1 MQTRWYHLESRLAR
15 WPIFWLRQLSAE
27 DVRLLALA
35 YTYEVEIYGDAHL
48 KRFPGTI
55 RAHSRRP
62 AAARMP
68 GWGETGNDE
77 DWEAIDQVQDAGA

>member
-1 MQTRWYHLESRLAR
+1 MRAVALFATRTGDLH
-15 WPIFWLRQLSAE
+15 QLSAE